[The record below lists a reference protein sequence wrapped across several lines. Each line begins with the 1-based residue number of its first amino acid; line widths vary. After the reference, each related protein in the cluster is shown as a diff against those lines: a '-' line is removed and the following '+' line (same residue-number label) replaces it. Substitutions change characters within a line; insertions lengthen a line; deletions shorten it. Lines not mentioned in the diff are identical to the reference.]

1 MDRMKINF
9 FWRITFLWGKND
21 RVGEVGSRINGTAV
35 FVRGRVGY
43 LPDLS
48 FCPGPLLKP
57 LNKLLRIFAPAD
69 VQ

>member
-1 MDRMKINF
+1 MTLQYMQGGRLGYPADSSFYLLF
-9 FWRITFLWGKND
+9 FIW
-21 RVGEVGSRINGTAV
+21 RINGTAV

-69 VQ
+69 V